1 VARRFGQYAVQHH
14 EDRASAP
21 LNKDWDRKC
30 RRRATKVQ
38 GYRTAALAAKI
49 IVIRLTSR
57 RVTFTIRVVIAAVR
71 ENRCGQTIRIFRVTG
86 AKGSKHDIQ
95 YKRDRG
101 DENARFSPA
110 VPINVHLFGC
120 YNPIMRTNIPHQS
133 FDGRPAHHFIT
144 HLAVK
149 QFGGT
154 FSPNGGT
161 GLK

>member
-30 RRRATKVQ
+30 RRRTTKVQ
-38 GYRTAALAAKI
+38 GYRTAALAAQI
-49 IVIRLTSR
+49 IVRLASR
-57 RVTFTIRVVIAAVR
+57 SMAFAIRVVIAAVR
-71 ENRCGQTIRIFRVTG
+71 ANRCGQVARIYRRTD
-86 AKGSKHDIQ
+86 AKSTKHNIQ
-95 YKRDRG
+95 RKRERG
-101 DENARFSPA
+101 DENARSSPA
-110 VPINVHLFGC
+110 VPIRFHLFGC

-133 FDGRPAHHFIT
+133 FDGRPAHHFIV

-154 FSPNGGT
+154 FSPIGGT
-161 GLK
+161 VMK